1 MLGLKSGYS
10 PDAARRLLQ
19 IAHGAM
25 RAVDHLK
32 SRTPSVWEAATGLY
46 EGVGVDFEALDNALR
61 DADALAKKHPA
72 ETVEYLGETMRTP
85 ELARRIRE
93 VRTTAEPLR
102 GGLGK

>member
-1 MLGLKSGYS
+1 MLGLKSGFS

-46 EGVGVDFEALDNALR
+46 EGVGVDFDALDSAVR
-61 DADALAKKHPA
+61 DAEQLAKKHPA
-72 ETVEYLGETMRTP
+72 ESVEYFGEVIRTP
-85 ELARRIRE
+85 EIARRIRE
-93 VRTTAEPLR
+93 LRITVEPLR
-102 GGLGK
+102 GRLGK